1 MLCKRVY
8 EPVSCILQYELIFI
22 ERMRHQLIWN
32 RTINTTGRIGRNI
45 SMDLHIEHLKR
56 DLKSAISHL
65 SSNVTE
71 TNIDR
76 LGKSLRKLLYYVPT
90 EFDRKWKQ
98 LRGI

>member
-1 MLCKRVY
+1 
-8 EPVSCILQYELIFI
+8 
-22 ERMRHQLIWN
+22 
-32 RTINTTGRIGRNI
+32 
-45 SMDLHIEHLKR
+45 MDLHIEHLKR